1 MSAAGVRSYV
11 AGDRAAVRD
20 ICYRTGLMG
29 EPADGFWRHKESWA
43 DLWTSYYTDREPESL
58 YVATVDD
65 SVVGYLTG
73 CMDTAAAPST
83 DEIMRAVIRKHWLLF
98 RPGTAGFL
106 YRGMLDSMRDRERAR
121 GGFIDP
127 RWPAH
132 LHINLLPAARGRGLG
147 AALMERWQK
156 RLVEA
161 DSPGCHLG
169 TLVEN
174 VRAVSFFEKMGF
186 RKHGAPALVPGMRGK
201 EGERLHKQ
209 IMVWNPRWDRD
220 ASGADE
226 AGR

>member
-1 MSAAGVRSYV
+1 MSAAGVRSFI
-11 AGDRAAVRD
+11 AGDREAVRD

-29 EPADGFWRHKESWA
+29 EPDDGFWRHKESWA

-58 YVATVDD
+58 YVATMDD

-73 CMDTAAAPST
+73 CMDTAAMTPST

-106 YRGMLDSMRDRERAR
+106 YRGMLDSMRDREPAS
-121 GGFIDP
+121 GDFIDP

-147 AALMERWQK
+147 AALMERWLNK
-156 RLVEA
+156 LKEA

-174 VRAVSFFEKMGF
+174 TRALSFFERMGF
-186 RKHGAPALVPGMRGK
+186 RRHGDPALVPGMRGK
-201 EGERLHKQ
+201 GGERLHQQ
-209 IMVWNPRWDRD
+209 IMVWSPR
-220 ASGADE
+220 
-226 AGR
+226 